1 MCYVIQS
8 ITVSHCKNA
17 VQILEKIRV
26 EFSSAIRYYIR
37 IRKGIFLGT
46 SFRLVKEEK
55 KHNGEVNPITGK

>member
-37 IRKGIFLGT
+37 IRKGYLFGHQLQAG
-46 SFRLVKEEK
+46 KGGEEA
-55 KHNGEVNPITGK
+55 